1 MFNNIGEKIKN
12 LASFFAIIGIIVSCM
27 TGLMMITSGEDS
39 FILVGFIVMV
49 VGSLVAWI
57 SSWILYGY
65 GELIEKASE
74 TAENTRLLL
83 QNSIRNEANASQA
96 RYSELSERIN
106 KLNSLRQQ
114 GLINEEEYRRAI
126 SEKTNGISV

>member
-1 MFNNIGEKIKN
+1 MFNNIGGKIKD
-12 LASFFAIIGIIVSCM
+12 LAMFFAFIGIIISCIS
-27 TGLMMITSGEDS
+27 GVMIMTSGEENCV
-39 FILVGFIVMV
+39 IIGLGVMV

-83 QNSIRNEANASQA
+83 QNSIRNEDNASQA

-126 SEKTNGISV
+126 SEKTDGISV